1 MAEVTLS
8 IIIVNWNGKGF
19 LEGCLGSIFAQRS
32 PSLEVILVDNG
43 STDGSVEFVR
53 ERFPNVVVIE
63 NGRNVGFAGAN
74 NRGILRSKGRYV
86 LTLNND
92 TVLKEGFLREIM
104 DAAEASAENVGMWAP
119 KILSFHERDVIDS
132 VGGLLIYPDGLARGR
147 GRLEK
152 DAGQYDR
159 EEVFI
164 PSACAALYRRG
175 MLDKI
180 GLFDN
185 DFFAYCEDTDL
196 GLRARIAGWKAEGV
210 PGAVV
215 YHYYSGTGGRY
226 TPFKAFLVERNRLWV
241 AVKNFPAPMLAISPL
256 YTLWRYMVQAWGM
269 LTGKGSAGRFTEGFS
284 RSEIPRVIFRAY
296 RDALRGLP
304 AMLEKR
310 RAVQKTRKVRE
321 RDIINWFRRFG
332 LGARELGLKD

>member
-1 MAEVTLS
+1 MAEVAIS

-19 LEGCLGSIFAQRS
+19 LEGCLGSIFAQGF
-32 PSLEVILVDNG
+32 PPLEVILVDNG

-53 ERFPNVVVIE
+53 ERFPGVIVVE
-63 NGRNVGFAGAN
+63 NGRNIGFAEAN
-74 NRGILRSKGRYV
+74 NRGILKSKGAYV

-104 DAAEASAENVGMWAP
+104 DAAGSSAENVGMWAP

-132 VGGLLIYPDGLARGR
+132 VGGLLIYPDGLARGK

-152 DAGQYDR
+152 DTGQYDR

-164 PSACAALYRRG
+164 PSACAALYRRS

-180 GLFDN
+180 GLFDA

-196 GLRARIAGWKAEGV
+196 GLRARIAGWKAHGV
-210 PGAVV
+210 AGAVV

-241 AVKNFPAPMLAISPL
+241 AIKNFPAPMLAISPL
-256 YTLWRYMVQAWGM
+256 YTFWRYMVQAYGM
-269 LTGKGSAGRFTEGFS
+269 LTGKGATGRFTEGFS
-284 RSEIPRVIFRAY
+284 RSEVLRVIFKAY
-296 RDALRGLP
+296 RDAFRRLP

-310 RAVQKTRKVRE
+310 RAVENTRRVRD
-321 RDIINWFRRFG
+321 RDIVNWFRRFG
-332 LGARELGLKD
+332 LSARELGLKD